1 MDIGLREILIIIGA
15 FVIAVILLD
24 GFRRARESRRNS
36 LSLKIDSG
44 FMPDEGDEYGGEL
57 PSGGRARSIDHDE
70 VLGLSAGADQEA
82 ELDFEAL
89 SSQSGDARRQQQSEM
104 FIADEAPTFDDPVDV
119 EPKNRPASANEAVTD
134 VVVINLLAAGEPI
147 QGARLLK
154 YLVAAGLR
162 FGEMQIFHR
171 HEQASGQGPII
182 FSMANLVKPGV
193 FELEKLDEF
202 TTPGISFF
210 LSLPGPK
217 DSMDSFETMLK
228 TCAKLARELDCELRD
243 ENQSALTQQ
252 TIEHYR
258 QRISEFERRRA
269 SRTETLV
276 H

>member
-1 MDIGLREILIIIGA
+1 MDIGLREILIIVGA

-36 LSLKIDSG
+36 LNLKIDSG
-44 FMPDEGDEYGGEL
+44 FGAEAGDEYGGEL
-57 PSGGRARSIDHDE
+57 PLGGRARSIDHDE
-70 VLGLSAGADQEA
+70 VLGLSAGSDQEA

-89 SSQSGDARRQQQSEM
+89 SSQPSDAKRQQQSEM
-104 FIADEAPTFDDPVDV
+104 FIADEAPTLDDHV
-119 EPKNRPASANEAVTD
+119 EADPKSRSASGNDAVTD

-147 QGARLLK
+147 EGKRLLK

-193 FELEKLDEF
+193 FELEKLEEF

-210 LSLPGPK
+210 LSLPGPR
-217 DSMDSFETMLK
+217 DSMDCFEIMLK

-243 ENQSALTQQ
+243 ENQSALTQR

-258 QRISEFERRRA
+258 QRISEFERRHA

>member
-1 MDIGLREILIIIGA
+1 MDIGLREILIIVGA

-44 FMPDEGDEYGGEL
+44 FLPEGGDEFGGEL
-57 PSGGRARSIDHDE
+57 PSGGKARAVDHDE
-70 VLGLSAGADQEA
+70 ILGLSAHSEPEA
-82 ELDFEAL
+82 ELDFETL
-89 SSQSGDARRQQQSEM
+89 PSESNEGGGQLQSEM
-104 FIADEAPTFDDPVDV
+104 FSENDESLYRGD
-119 EPKNRPASANEAVTD
+119 KEAVASSSTSSEVITD
-134 VVVINLLAAGEPI
+134 VLVINLVAVAEPI
-147 QGARLLK
+147 QGQRLLK

-193 FELEKLDEF
+193 FELEKFEEF

-210 LSLPGPK
+210 LSLPGPR
-217 DSMDSFETMLK
+217 DSVAAFETMLK

-258 QRISEFERRRA
+258 QRISDFERRQA
-269 SRTETLV
+269 SRAEALV